1 MSTEGIRT
9 MRKAWL
15 LAAAVFVAS
24 PAAANDSTASM
35 GAGGLIYTTS
45 SLIEIQ
51 RETLVIGEDEVHVSY
66 DFLNTGTEDISTLVA
81 FPLPDLDFDGDWN
94 YAIETEDP
102 INWIGFKVWV
112 DGEETVPQVEARA
125 TNLGVDV
132 TDVLERYDIPITL
145 LSGERIDA
153 LDARL
158 NALPPEAKAELLR
171 YGVVDWT
178 SQWGAEGVPY
188 PTMHWTSHIAFYWFQ
203 TFPAGKTLHVEH
215 RYRPVA
221 GYSFVTPEA
230 LDESYVKDA
239 FCIDAAQRQDIASRI
254 GTTEMKVME
263 GAEIGYVLST
273 SENWLGPIG
282 HFSLRI
288 EKGEADN
295 KIATCWQGL
304 TPAGEHG
311 LVFEA
316 EYFQPDQDLRF
327 LLIKPMEDAP

>member
-15 LAAAVFVAS
+15 LAAALFVAS

-94 YAIETEDP
+94 YAIETDDP
-102 INWIGFKVWV
+102 INWIGFRVWV
-112 DGEETVPQVEARA
+112 DGKEVVPQVEARA

-215 RYRPVA
+215 RYRPVP

-254 GTTEMKVME
+254 GATEMKVME

-288 EKGEADN
+288 EKGKADN